1 MSPND
6 TILKAPAQRIC
17 TCEAGADPVEESV
30 SVVLEAAVTIDVQ
43 RVETYTLL
51 CTPDDNVA
59 LATGFLHSEGIV
71 DSLDEIASL
80 EPCKDDPE
88 TIVRVRL
95 KDPIPRIDDAGRNLL
110 IVSSCGLCGVEGL
123 DARLEALPTV
133 GNSLCIDCCVLRE
146 AGEKLRGRQTLFEAC
161 GGTHAAGIFDA
172 EGVLVAH
179 AEDTG
184 RHNALDKA
192 IGRCIR
198 SGLTPAGCG
207 VVLSGRVSLEM
218 VAKCVRAGIELISAI
233 SAPTSLAV
241 ELAERTGLTLCAF
254 VREDRATVF
263 THRHRV
269 VTTC

>member
-1 MSPND
+1 MSGD
-6 TILKAPAQRIC
+6 DAIRKTPAQRIC
-17 TCEAGADPVEESV
+17 TAQAGAEPVEDTV

-43 RVETYTLL
+43 GVESYTLL
-51 CTPDDNVA
+51 CTPDDNLA

-71 DSLDEIASL
+71 DSLDEVASL
-80 EPCKDDPE
+80 EPCRDDPE

-133 GNSLCIDCCVLRE
+133 GDSLRVDCQVLRE
-146 AGEKLRGRQTLFEAC
+146 AGERLRKCQTLFDAC

-172 EGVLVAH
+172 DGKLVAH

-198 SGLTPAGCG
+198 SGRTPAGCG

-218 VAKCVRAGIELISAI
+218 VAKSVRAGIELISAI

-241 ELAERTGLTLCAF
+241 ELADRCGLTLCAF
-254 VREDRATVF
+254 VRETRATVF
-263 THRHRV
+263 SHARRV
-269 VTTC
+269 HTGR